1 MTEQSSSVEPAATG
15 DKANNAI
22 HKSEHTSDDI
32 SHLED
37 VFATRLSMMFLVPL
51 VIIVFIAGY
60 AFFISGQ
67 LNELRMLER
76 ISQTELDFQKSK
88 NFELAIANYLEL
100 IEIYEH
106 PNLSARA
113 AGLLYNYKKPRQAL
127 RILEKARTFG
137 GNQWKVY
144 QTLTYIYAM
153 DPKEAAKA
161 IEAGEMAIALNSLDA
176 QTYNNLAWI
185 YATSTFKRDSE
196 KAMEYAVKAVK
207 FTGKR
212 LAAYLDTL
220 AQVYIERGEFDKA
233 KDHLGKALS
242 KASNKSE
249 KDYLSCK
256 MKAIKK
262 KDKENANKC
271 NLEEF

>member
-15 DKANNAI
+15 DKSSNDI
-22 HKSEHTSDDI
+22 HKNEHTSDDVR
-32 SHLED
+32 HLEN
-37 VFATRLSMMFLVPL
+37 VFATRLSMMFVIPL
-51 VIIVFIAGY
+51 VIIVSIAVY
-60 AFFISGQ
+60 AYFISGQ
-67 LNELRMLER
+67 LNELRMLAR
-76 ISQTELDFQKSK
+76 ISQTELDFRKGS

-100 IEIYEH
+100 IEIYED

-113 AGLLYNYKKPRQAL
+113 AGLFYGYKKPRQAL
-127 RILEKARTFG
+127 RILEEAKTFG

-153 DPKEAAKA
+153 DPKEAANA
-161 IEAGEMAIALNSLDA
+161 IEAGETAIALNSLDA

-185 YATSTFKRDSE
+185 YATSTSERDLE

-207 FTGKR
+207 FTGRR

-220 AQVYIERGEFDKA
+220 AQVYIEREEFDKA
-233 KDHLGKALS
+233 EDHLADALS
-242 KASNKSE
+242 KTSNKSE

-256 MKAIKK
+256 RKAIKK
-262 KDKENANKC
+262 KDKEKANKC
-271 NLEEF
+271 T